1 MMNIYTNNETAKDQL
16 SRLYLKD
23 SLLQSP
29 LRTIKS
35 DNAVIL
41 PDQDRKGGVIDDKG
55 KFVAESAY
63 RHGDIN
69 LWGGSYDVE
78 ESAIESVSETVIF
91 IGHIFKHWGNFLFD
105 CLARLWYVLEE
116 DAPYRLAYCSMQADE
131 GILGRRQYRELLEL
145 LGISQDRLIDIRKP
159 TRFRAVI
166 IPQLSIFPGTFCTKE
181 FLTVF
186 DKAIASIDQKS
197 NGVYYDKIYF
207 TRTQMKNCKELGEK
221 KIEDVFR
228 KQGFTVIAPEKLPIA
243 EQIYLISHCKALAS
257 IEGTTSHNILFAR
270 EGTEHIILRKQSYI
284 NTRQVLFDRLRKIA
298 PQYIDIYYEPFRGF
312 PLSHDAGPFWVGI
325 TAAMRAWMKERGV
338 QVTLKERISHFI
350 YQTWNAVIYSMKC
363 IYYKYVLKY

>member
-1 MMNIYTNNETAKDQL
+1 MMNIYTNNENAKGQL
-16 SRLYLKD
+16 NELYLKD

-41 PDQDRKGGVIDDKG
+41 PDQNRKGGVIDDKG

-63 RHGDIN
+63 RHEDIN

-116 DAPYRLAYCSMQADE
+116 DTPYRLAYCSMQADE
-131 GILGRRQYRELLEL
+131 GILGRSQYREFLEL
-145 LGISQDRLIDIRKP
+145 LGISQERLIDIRKP
-159 TRFRAVI
+159 TRFHAVI
-166 IPQLSIFPGTFCTKE
+166 IPQLSIFPGTFCAKE

-186 DKAIASIDQKS
+186 DKAVAAASQKS
-197 NGVYYDKIYF
+197 DGVYYDKLYF
-207 TRTQMKNCKELGEK
+207 TRTLMKNCKELGEK

-228 KQGFTVIAPEKLPIA
+228 RQGFTVIAPEKLPIA
-243 EQIYLISHCKALAS
+243 EQIYLIGHCKALAS
-257 IEGTTSHNILFAR
+257 IEGTTSHNILFAG

-284 NTRQVLFDRLRKIA
+284 NTRQVLFDRLRKIE
-298 PQYIDIYYEPFRGF
+298 PQYVDIYYEPFRGF

-338 QVTLKERISHFI
+338 HITLKERISHFI
-350 YQTWNAVIYSMKC
+350 YQTWNAVIYSVKC